1 MKPHSLLYVISSFFF
16 LPACGQQSLEEK
28 LESIYR
34 HTVPLV
40 QPEQLENWQ
49 VSGKELIL
57 LDIRSPK
64 EYQVSHLKGAELID
78 YESFDPGIIA
88 HISKTSTVVVY
99 CSVGY
104 RSERVGE
111 KLKELGF
118 QEVYNLYGGIFQ
130 WKNQGNPVVN
140 DKNQPTDSVHAYNR
154 SWGKYLKQGIKIY
167 D

>member
-1 MKPHSLLYVISSFFF
+1 MKLRSLLYLLGSFFF
-16 LPACGQQSLEEK
+16 FPACGQQSLEKK
-28 LESIYR
+28 LESMYR
-34 HTVPLV
+34 HTVPLI

-49 VSGKELIL
+49 ISGKELIL

-64 EYQVSHLKGAELID
+64 EYQVSHLKGAELVV
-78 YESFDPGIIA
+78 YKTFDPGNIS

-111 KLKELGF
+111 KMKELGF
-118 QEVYNLYGGIFQ
+118 KEVYNLYGGIFQ
-130 WKNQGNPVVN
+130 WKNQGHPVVN
-140 DKNQPTDSVHAYNR
+140 SYNQITDSVHVYNR
-154 SWGKYLKQGIKIY
+154 IWGQWLKQGTKVY

>member
-1 MKPHSLLYVISSFFF
+1 MKLQYLLYLLGSFFF
-16 LPACGQQSLEEK
+16 FPACGQQSLEKK
-28 LESIYR
+28 LESLYQN
-34 HTVPLV
+34 TVPLV
-40 QPEQLENWQ
+40 QPEQLKKWQ
-49 VSGKELIL
+49 LSGKQLVL

-64 EYQVSHLKGAELID
+64 DYQVSHLRGAALID
-78 YESFDPGIIA
+78 YESYNSDN
-88 HISKTSTVVVY
+88 ISYIPKSSTVVVY

-111 KLKELGF
+111 KMKELGF

-140 DKNQPTDSVHAYNR
+140 NKNQVTDSVHAYSR
-154 SWGKYLKQGIKIY
+154 KWGQWLKQGIKVY